1 MKNLIHVPNHQ
12 PVNYTI
18 IYLSNIIHRQVSAI
32 GDAGILKDGQ
42 KARGDG
48 DPWLSA
54 HRRLRGL
61 TQPTPLTVCHHL
73 SWLWLL
79 VLLRKSNIQSP

>member
-1 MKNLIHVPNHQ
+1 MKNQIHVPNHQ

-48 DPWLSA
+48 DP
-54 HRRLRGL
+54 
-61 TQPTPLTVCHHL
+61 
-73 SWLWLL
+73 
-79 VLLRKSNIQSP
+79 